1 MNHVVLPAE
10 YSVPSVDKNQ
20 FRQARYFHKGRDG
33 FYPVYLVIHC
43 AECGET
49 NGAAEGLM
57 AYAATMPDGR
67 EASWHYGVDR
77 DSVTQSV
84 LERDT
89 AWHAPPLNACS
100 IGVEMAGWS
109 KQLDA
114 DWADPYS
121 LALMDKELVPLCA
134 SICRRNGIPARTVPD
149 DALRLALPQ
158 LTSLAK
164 SEKVL
169 AGSTM
174 VPLDWPGAASVFGG
188 ILTHVQVSRVF
199 KKTDHFDPGVHFQLE
214 AFVAKVATALAASSP
229 G

>member
-10 YSVPSVDKNQ
+10 YSAPSVTKNQ
-20 FRQARYFHKGRDG
+20 FRQARYYHQGRDG

-67 EASWHYGVDR
+67 KASWHYGIDCN
-77 DSVTQSV
+77 SVTQSV

-121 LALMDKELVPLCA
+121 VSLLDSELVPLCA
-134 SICRRNGIPARTVPD
+134 AICKRNNIPARLVPD
-149 DALRLALPQ
+149 DALRAALPQ

-169 AGSTM
+169 AGTDM
-174 VPLDWPGAASVFGG
+174 VPLDWPGAASAFGG

-199 KKTDHFDPGVHFQLE
+199 KKSTHFDPGPFFPLDL
-214 AFVAKVATALAASSP
+214 FVSKVAAAIAASSP